1 MKLLKAHFENF
12 RLLRD
17 LEIDFSV
24 DEDRN
29 LTVIRAENES
39 GKTTIL
45 NALQWGLYGSEGL
58 PKPHGEYRM
67 HPIDWDASSGPA
79 QVTVTVDF
87 QTTSEWRGLQDKK
100 IFRIVRSVV
109 ETPLG
114 DTWERGHETVRLYE
128 VGPNGSTLVDPPQ
141 ARIEQELPIAVRE
154 VFFTDGDRALTYI
167 EGEGEGPSASVSLK
181 RKRVA
186 GVIRSLLG
194 LEVVQQALNHVK
206 TTVTTLNRE
215 AKGIGDNAE
224 LDEIQTKIVEI
235 GEQKEQLETDID
247 AANDEIANFG
257 VAIINI
263 KKSMEEA
270 LANAEQDKLSQ
281 SIKQCEQRISQLDAA
296 LGEAKIDHST
306 LFRGSEIACGLLG
319 PVLQQGLERLKQLR
333 AQGVFPKT
341 AIPVLEERL
350 KAMVCICGESLA
362 EHDVQGRRRRHH
374 IEGLVEETRQSDG
387 LQSILTEMYFGT
399 EDIVRGAD
407 SWFELYKHI
416 SDHRY
421 DLRLKR
427 ESEGRNLQALRAQVR
442 EVPNINLHEL
452 LETLQQLETQNA
464 QAFGRK
470 IGNETKLSALKE
482 SEIDLESRS
491 KVLLRH
497 QKAGKTISATREV
510 ARDLESTL
518 QNAFNRITSEERTKV
533 STLMNEIFLAMIGS
547 DPEEGAVIRR
557 VEISAEDDILAY
569 GPNDRPLNPVVD
581 INGASR
587 RALTIA
593 FILALTTVSEVEAP
607 NVVDTPLGMM
617 SGYVRQSTLRIAIGY
632 SSQII
637 LFLTRD
643 EIRGCEEILDA
654 HAGKVITLT
663 NSTHYPTMLVN
674 DPEVTTRSILRCDCG
689 HRGNC
694 ALCMRL
700 TSEVN

>member
-1 MKLLKAHFENF
+1 MKLLRAHFENF

-24 DEDRN
+24 DDDRK
-29 LTVIRAENES
+29 LTVFRAENES

-45 NALQWGLYGSEGL
+45 NALQWGLYGSEIL
-58 PKPHGEYRM
+58 PRPQAEYRL
-67 HPIDWDASSGPA
+67 HPIDWDASGAPA

-87 QTTSEWRGLQDKK
+87 ETTSEWRGLQDQKNY
-100 IFRIVRSVV
+100 RIVRSVV
-109 ETPLG
+109 ETPRG
-114 DTWERGHETVRLYE
+114 DTWTRGQETVRLYE
-128 VGPNGSTLVDPPQ
+128 IGPNGTTLVNPPQ
-141 ARIEQELPIAVRE
+141 AQIEQELPIAVRE
-154 VFFTDGDRALTYI
+154 VFFTDGDRALTFI
-167 EGEGEGPSASVSLK
+167 EEEGSVSIK

-186 GVIRSLLG
+186 GAIRSLLG
-194 LEVVQQALNHVK
+194 LEVIQQALNHVK
-206 TTVTTLNRE
+206 TSVTTVNRE
-215 AKGIGDNAE
+215 VKGIADSAE
-224 LDEIQTKIVEI
+224 LDGIQSKIVEI
-235 GEQKEQLETDID
+235 GEQKEQLEADID
-247 AANDEIANFG
+247 DANDEIANFDI
-257 VAIINI
+257 AIINI
-263 KKSMEEA
+263 KKSMDDA
-270 LANAEQDKLSQ
+270 LAKADQDKLSE

-296 LGEAKIDHST
+296 LDQAKIDHSA
-306 LFRGSEIACGLLG
+306 LFRGSEVACGLLG
-319 PVLQQGLERLKQLR
+319 PVLRQGLERLEELR
-333 AQGVFPKT
+333 AQGEFPKT

-399 EDIVRGAD
+399 ESIVGGSD
-407 SWFELYKHI
+407 SWVELYKQI
-416 SDHRY
+416 SDQRY
-421 DLRLKR
+421 DLRLNR
-427 ESEGRNLQALRAQVR
+427 ESEGKDLQALKAQVR

-452 LETLQQLETQNA
+452 LETLQQLETQRE

-470 IGNETKLSALKE
+470 IGNETKLGALKE
-482 SEIDLESRS
+482 SEIDLEGRS
-491 KVLLRH
+491 NTLLRR
-497 QKAGKTISATREV
+497 QRAGVTISATREV

-518 QNAFNRITSEERTKV
+518 QNAFYRITSEERAKV
-533 STLMNEIFLAMIGS
+533 SVLMNDIFLAMIGS

-557 VEISAEDDILAY
+557 VEISSDDDILAY

-587 RALTIA
+587 RALTFA

-617 SGYVRQSTLRIAIGY
+617 SGFVKQSALKIAIDY

-663 NSTHYPTMLVN
+663 NSTHYPTMLAN
-674 DPEVTTRSILRCDCG
+674 DPGVTSRSVLRCDCD
-689 HRGNC
+689 HRGSC
-694 ALCMRL
+694 PLCIRL
-700 TSEVN
+700 TIAVG

>member
-1 MKLLKAHFENF
+1 MKLLRAHFENF

-24 DEDRN
+24 DDDRK
-29 LTVIRAENES
+29 LTVFRAENES

-45 NALQWGLYGSEGL
+45 NALQWGLYGSEIL
-58 PKPHGEYRM
+58 PRPQAEYRL
-67 HPIDWDASSGPA
+67 HPIDWDASGAPA

-87 QTTSEWRGLQDKK
+87 ETTSEWRGLQDQKNY
-100 IFRIVRSVV
+100 RIVRSVV
-109 ETPLG
+109 ETPRG
-114 DTWERGHETVRLYE
+114 DTWTRGQETVRLYE
-128 VGPNGSTLVDPPQ
+128 IGPNGTTLVNPPQ
-141 ARIEQELPIAVRE
+141 AQIEQELPIAVRE
-154 VFFTDGDRALTYI
+154 VFFTDGDRALTFI
-167 EGEGEGPSASVSLK
+167 EEEGSVSIK

-186 GVIRSLLG
+186 GAIRSLLG
-194 LEVVQQALNHVK
+194 LEVIQQALNHVK
-206 TTVTTLNRE
+206 TSVTTVNRE
-215 AKGIGDNAE
+215 VKGIADSAE
-224 LDEIQTKIVEI
+224 LDGIQSKIVEI
-235 GEQKEQLETDID
+235 GEQKEQLEADID
-247 AANDEIANFG
+247 DANDELANFDI
-257 VAIINI
+257 AIINI
-263 KKSMEEA
+263 KKSMDDA
-270 LANAEQDKLSQ
+270 LAKADQDKLSE

-296 LGEAKIDHST
+296 LDQAKIDHSA
-306 LFRGSEIACGLLG
+306 LFRGSEVACGLLG
-319 PVLQQGLERLKQLR
+319 PVLRQGLERLEELR
-333 AQGVFPKT
+333 AQGEFPKT

-399 EDIVRGAD
+399 ESIVGGSD
-407 SWFELYKHI
+407 SWVELYKQI
-416 SDHRY
+416 SDQRY
-421 DLRLKR
+421 DLRLNR
-427 ESEGRNLQALRAQVR
+427 ESEGKDLQALKAQVR

-452 LETLQQLETQNA
+452 LETLQQLETQRE

-470 IGNETKLSALKE
+470 IGNETKLGALKE
-482 SEIDLESRS
+482 SEIDLEGRS
-491 KVLLRH
+491 NTLLRR
-497 QKAGKTISATREV
+497 QRAGVTISATREV

-518 QNAFNRITSEERTKV
+518 QNAFYRITSEERAKV
-533 STLMNEIFLAMIGS
+533 SVLMNDIFLAMIGS

-557 VEISAEDDILAY
+557 VEISSDDDILAY

-587 RALTIA
+587 RALTFA

-617 SGYVRQSTLRIAIGY
+617 SGFVKQSALKIAIDY

-663 NSTHYPTMLVN
+663 NSTHYPTMLAN
-674 DPEVTTRSILRCDCG
+674 DPGVTSRSVLRCDCD
-689 HRGNC
+689 HRGSC
-694 ALCMRL
+694 PLCIRL
-700 TSEVN
+700 TIAVG